1 MNRTFYIGCA
11 IWSFKD
17 WVGDLYPQGS
27 RASDFLKLYSQRLT
41 AVEGNT
47 TFYSVPS
54 DAMVQ
59 RWKAET
65 PSGFKFCLK
74 LPRDITHQGELM
86 PRFEEA
92 IAFLNRVQPLGD
104 RLGPFFI
111 QLPPSYS
118 PARFADLKSF
128 LTQWDRATYPI
139 SVEVRHLDWFRP
151 QQSTDLNAMLRE
163 LGVGRVLLDS
173 RPMYQTPDDP
183 QVKSERKKPQVPLQP
198 CFTAN
203 FSIVR
208 YISHPDQ
215 HLNRDYLAEWTEQ
228 IHQWLEQGITVYFF
242 VHCPIEARS
251 PGLLR
256 GFQHQLEQTN
266 VPVESLPWDSFED
279 DAPAQ
284 LSLFS

>member
-1 MNRTFYIGCA
+1 MSRQFYIGCA
-11 IWSFKD
+11 VWSFKD

-27 RASDFLKLYSQRLT
+27 RAGDFLSLYSQRLT

-54 DAMVQ
+54 ESMVQ
-59 RWKAET
+59 RWKSET
-65 PSGFKFCLK
+65 SSEFKFCLK

-92 IAFLNRVQPLGD
+92 AAFLDCVKPLGD
-104 RLGPFFI
+104 RLGPFFV

-118 PARFADLKSF
+118 PAQFTDLETF
-128 LTQWDRATYPI
+128 LTRWDRATYPI

-151 QQSTDLNAMLRE
+151 QQTEDLNSMLQK
-163 LGVGRVLLDS
+163 LGIGRVLLDS

-183 QVKSERKKPQVPLQP
+183 QVASERKKPQVPLQP
-198 CFTAN
+198 YLTSD

-208 YISHPDQ
+208 YISHPDSD
-215 HLNRDYLAEWTEQ
+215 LNQKYLAEWTER
-228 IHQWLEQGITVYFF
+228 IRQWLDQGTTVYFF

-256 GFQHQLEQTN
+256 RFQHQLEQAA
-266 VPVESLPWDSFED
+266 VRVESLPWDSCQD
-279 DAPAQ
+279 NTPAQ
-284 LSLFS
+284 LSLFE